1 MVLDSP
7 ITLEQLGLL
16 DLLDLLDLLGL
27 LGPLQQRQAVTEE
40 GQGCHHGQVSQVC
53 QVGQVVIRARER
65 MEVS

>member
-7 ITLEQLGLL
+7 LTLEQLGLL

-27 LGPLQQRQAVTEE
+27 LGPLQRIQAVTEE

-53 QVGQVVIRARER
+53 QVGQGVIRPNEK
-65 MEVS
+65 MEVG